1 MRPRLIPLIRLT
13 TTTQP
18 HDVASGSVG
27 NRLHGLLACMKAVT
41 LISGGS
47 ERYVNVQRIAA
58 R

>member
-1 MRPRLIPLIRLT
+1 MHPRLTPLIRLT

-27 NRLHGLLACMKAVT
+27 NRLLGLLAFIKAGTLTSGLSDRYLRVQGVT
-41 LISGGS
+41 
-47 ERYVNVQRIAA
+47 A

>member
-1 MRPRLIPLIRLT
+1 MRPPLTPLIRLT

-27 NRLHGLLACMKAVT
+27 NRLLGLLACIKAGT
-41 LISGGS
+41 LTSGLS
-47 ERYVNVQRIAA
+47 DRYLRVQRVTA